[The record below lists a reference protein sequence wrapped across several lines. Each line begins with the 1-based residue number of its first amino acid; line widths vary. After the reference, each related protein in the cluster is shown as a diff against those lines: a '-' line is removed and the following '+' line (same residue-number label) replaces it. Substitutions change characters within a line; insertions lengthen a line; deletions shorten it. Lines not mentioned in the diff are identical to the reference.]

1 MRKREVELNT
11 DLDYEYFKFQIYI
24 EKYVKKMNF

>member
-11 DLDYEYFKFQIYI
+11 DLDYEYIKFQIYL
-24 EKYVKKMNF
+24 EKYEKRMNS